1 MTSLNVDGAIT
12 SSGIISSSGAITA
25 SGFNLIGSGTA
36 ELEVN
41 GHITASGNISASGT
55 INSNQVLVQGE
66 GALSL
71 VNEKGFVFSDAQV
84 TKLQIGKAGVPTETT
99 IHGNITASGNI
110 SASGEFIGKVGT
122 FSYGTGVE
130 SSAGDFS
137 GEVIYDG
144 NDSTT
149 AGQIYY
155 SNNGTWTHTDADA
168 AATATGLIA
177 VALGGNSTTNGMLLR
192 GTVKLDHDPGG
203 NIGVPLYLST
213 TAGDATSTAPSGNTD
228 IVRVIG
234 YNLGTSGEIYFNPDN
249 TFVEVSA

>member
-1 MTSLNVDGAIT
+1 MAKPLHAYTVAEASNLQVYEDYKCEVLTLSGTGAQTTASWDTPAKEVIIYSGAAADDEGITISLKVN
-12 SSGIISSSGAITA
+12 GAITA
-25 SGFNLIGSGTA
+25 SG
-36 ELEVN
+36 
-41 GHITASGNISASGT
+41 
-55 INSNQVLVQGE
+55 
-66 GALSL
+66 
-71 VNEKGFVFSDAQV
+71 D
-84 TKLQIGKAGVPTETT
+84 
-99 IHGNITASGNI
+99 I
-110 SASGEFIGKVGT
+110 SASGELIGKVGT

-213 TAGDATSTAPSGNTD
+213 TAGDASNSAPSGNED
-228 IVRVIG
+228 IVRIIG

-249 TFVEVSA
+249 TWVEVNA